1 MKKYLLAVCTIVA
14 LATVSY
20 AELYP
25 AKRFVEFGTNID
37 VTASE
42 NLMPLDEVFQKDL
55 VIDFEYDEKI
65 VSPKILRYEVLAF
78 MEVDYPSLICFNL
91 HETEAKKYKIVVKDV
106 CCEYCFM
113 DMIEELF
120 TMKGIVSVKSDYD
133 EINHHYNINL
143 YIEYNPNLLKVEDLK
158 RIEEN
163 LNN

>member
-1 MKKYLLAVCTIVA
+1 MKKLTLSFNFWNHKELKDYLLS
-14 LATVSY
+14 LNGVSN
-20 AELYP
+20 
-25 AKRFVEFGTNID
+25 VIID
-37 VTASE
+37 
-42 NLMPLDEVFQKDL
+42 DEKDL